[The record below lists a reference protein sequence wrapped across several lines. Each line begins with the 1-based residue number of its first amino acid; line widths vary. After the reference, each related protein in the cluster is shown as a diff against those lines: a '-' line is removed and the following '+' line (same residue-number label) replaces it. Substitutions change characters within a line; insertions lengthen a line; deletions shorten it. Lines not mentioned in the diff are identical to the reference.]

1 MNKYTRSFFV
11 GLYSAFFIL
20 STASLIAQEYE
31 PVQIVL
37 NHNTPVW
44 RPEQF
49 NRNSGS
55 VYKSI
60 EKNTIVLGLQ
70 NNITATVRFNHVISK
85 ESTILYENEEYIVP
99 SLYLSSIVI
108 NDPFPDDWI
117 LDLNDE
123 NRKRWVITYY
133 LDIFSSQKRGTILKY
148 ENDWIE
154 LCTEAYNQGAD
165 YGPGA
170 DWTEVAIVNE
180 SLFFFPASISLGTLT
195 PISFWIL
202 QRKKIDKGY
211 SIAVQG
217 DSLFY
222 RLEKEKNE
230 ILLWNLPFPNY
241 AERKTFDLILVPD
254 GDYMDV
260 YLDTMKTKLASFAKV
275 DASFLPELNKLIE
288 TNTCNPGN
296 LTFWPRR
303 ANGSMDYPPPKGAT
317 NVRFTPTAQEI
328 AAFPYATTS
337 NLRLRSSAT
346 TSANIVTT
354 IKQGTRLTVVSKGAE
369 ATIDGITAPWVQV
382 ITETGETGWCFGGYL
397 DPRP

>member
-1 MNKYTRSFFV
+1 MRKYNRFVFLYLWFF
-11 GLYSAFFIL
+11 GIILYPGWL
-20 STASLIAQEYE
+20 SAQEYE
-31 PVQIVL
+31 PVLLEIIDDAPAWML
-37 NHNTPVW
+37 
-44 RPEQF
+44 EQYYF
-49 NRNSGS
+49 NDATINRIIQSKTV
-55 VYKSI
+55 VYGLHGKI
-60 EKNTIVLGLQ
+60 GTVQYGKNLSYDAMV
-70 NNITATVRFNHVISK
+70 
-85 ESTILYENEEYIVP
+85 LYENTEYIVP
-99 SLYLSSIVI
+99 CILLAPVHMKD
-108 NDPFPDDWI
+108 NFPDDWI
-117 LDLNDE
+117 LDLKDE

-133 LDIFSSQKRGTILKY
+133 LDVFSSQRRDTILKY

-202 QRKKIDKGY
+202 QRKKIDNGY
-211 SIAVQG
+211 RITVQG
-217 DSLFY
+217 DKRFY
-222 RLEKEKNE
+222 KLEKEENE
-230 ILLWNLPFPNY
+230 ILLWNLPFPKY
-241 AERKTFDLILVPD
+241 RERKNFDLILVPD

-288 TNTCNPGN
+288 TNKCNPGN

-303 ANGSMDYPPPKGAT
+303 ADGSMDYPPPKAAT
-317 NVRFTPTAQEI
+317 NVRFTPTPQEI
-328 AAFPYATTS
+328 ATYPYATTS